1 MRDSNFRFLKLATV
15 WSTMARVNSTGLWY
29 TQAQRTPVSSYFF
42 TGCSPPLSTS
52 GHYHTSSLISVLL
65 LALLKGFN
73 IFLQPTKI
81 ERQAQKTLL
90 PLLSIQCWDCFLE
103 KYFRSNIVLLVYL
116 TVDAAHIGVL
126 SSFWSIS
133 FLTEKMARMVLMI
146 ILFPMISY
154 GLCAWMTIFGYYLR
168 LEEKEWAR

>member
-1 MRDSNFRFLKLATV
+1 M
-15 WSTMARVNSTGLWY
+15 
-29 TQAQRTPVSSYFF
+29 
-42 TGCSPPLSTS
+42 
-52 GHYHTSSLISVLL
+52 
-65 LALLKGFN
+65 
-73 IFLQPTKI
+73 
-81 ERQAQKTLL
+81 
-90 PLLSIQCWDCFLE
+90 
-103 KYFRSNIVLLVYL
+103 LVYL